1 MAESTY
7 NQITTGIVRR
17 GPRYYL
23 TAKFQN
29 TDTGEERVDVST
41 SWFTSQNEAE
51 QAAIDLAHQLQKRL
65 DS

>member
-1 MAESTY
+1 MSEVTY

-17 GPRYYL
+17 GNRYFL

-29 TDTGEERVDVST
+29 TDTGEERIDVSK

-51 QAAIDLAHQLQKRL
+51 QAAIDLAHQLQERL
-65 DS
+65 L